1 MTAFDHRG
9 RALHAGKPTRDMM
22 RASSMT
28 AGGHTIMSPTAA
40 IDRLRAHA
48 SGIDMGDYFEP
59 GVGMAGGQGDE
70 FDIEG
75 VSVPHGF
82 SVEHIPGEEVRG
94 LDSAMSPRP
103 VKSYIADDN
112 NWGEGGTYHA

>member
-1 MTAFDHRG
+1 MNGFTHRMQWVDT
-9 RALHAGKPTRDMM
+9 GKPLRDAR
-22 RASSMT
+22 RASSVT
-28 AGGHTIMSPTAA
+28 AGGHTIMSPYAA

-94 LDSAMSPRP
+94 LDSVMSPRP
-103 VKSYIADDN
+103 VKSYIADDE